1 MKILSIV
8 FAAILGLMSSS
19 PSAAKSK
26 DVGALFERTEPSLGT
41 MTLTEEGE
49 GWRIALRVGGIP
61 NGAATAAD
69 CELEAV
75 GPQDHDGVISARVVP
90 FEGELN
96 TISAEDIAEDDAA
109 IEVSVGP
116 EGAFVTDNGAST
128 RYCGFGSDIDGFYRR
143 ADTEY

>member
-41 MTLTEEGE
+41 LTLTEEGE

-75 GPQDHDGVISARVVP
+75 GPQDRDGVISARVVP

-96 TISAEDIAEDDAA
+96 SIRAEDIRGDDPA

>member
-8 FAAILGLMSSS
+8 FAAILGIMSSS

-26 DVGALFERTEPSLGT
+26 DVGALFERTEPALGT

-49 GWRIALRVGGIP
+49 GWRIALRVGGTP
-61 NGAATAAD
+61 NEAATAAD

-75 GPQDHDGVISARVVP
+75 GPQDRDGVISARVVP

-96 TISAEDIAEDDAA
+96 SISAEDIAGDDPA

-116 EGAFVTDNGAST
+116 EGAFVTDNGTST

>member
-8 FAAILGLMSSS
+8 FAAILGIMSSS

-26 DVGALFERTEPSLGT
+26 DVGALFERTEPALGT
-41 MTLTEEGE
+41 MTLSEEGD
-49 GWRIALRVGGIP
+49 GWRIALRVVGIP

-75 GPQDHDGVISARVVP
+75 GPQDRDGVISARVVP

-96 TISAEDIAEDDAA
+96 SISAEDIRGDDPA

-116 EGAFVTDNGAST
+116 EGAFVTDNGTST

-143 ADTEY
+143 VDTEY

>member
-61 NGAATAAD
+61 NEAATAAD

-75 GPQDHDGVISARVVP
+75 GPQDRDGVISARVVP

-96 TISAEDIAEDDAA
+96 TISAEDIRGDDTA

-116 EGAFVTDNGAST
+116 EGAFVTDNGANT
-128 RYCGFGSDIDGFYRR
+128 RYCGFGSDINGFYRR